1 MNTLTIQ
8 RITKARR
15 AMMRAQNPKF
25 RELWHSVALALQA
38 DVVPTD
44 G

>member
-1 MNTLTIQ
+1 MNTLTLQ

-25 RELWHSVALALQA
+25 RKLWHSIAMSLQA
-38 DVVPTD
+38 EVVPTD

>member
-1 MNTLTIQ
+1 MQTLTIQ
-8 RITKARR
+8 RINKARR

-25 RELWHSVALALQA
+25 RKLWYSIAMSLQA